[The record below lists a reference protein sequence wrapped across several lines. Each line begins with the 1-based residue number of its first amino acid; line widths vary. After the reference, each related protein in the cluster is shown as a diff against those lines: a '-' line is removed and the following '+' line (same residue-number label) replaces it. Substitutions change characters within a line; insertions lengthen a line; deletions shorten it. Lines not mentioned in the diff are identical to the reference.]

1 MSVSRRAIVCL
12 VLLLAAGAAAAW
24 LVPRVRDRARHAATT
39 GTVTE
44 TKDPAPGAPASETLI
59 AAALLAGEI
68 TYEESLLARAYALY
82 DDPRLQAAFRS
93 PIVNWDAGLELWLE
107 IDANEAKLS
116 KPLLDQLTPFRLRPN
131 HPDSIYN
138 RPRADVVRTQAA
150 AAPAWSD
157 LPVPNSNLRLWI
169 EGSQLDLEPFQD
181 AAELIWKAFPA
192 FFTYPLP
199 DTPGGS
205 SWFNSEKINT
215 DSRIDIY
222 FVDGAR
228 ADPRLGLC
236 EKCEL
241 GGNPA
246 ETKPAD
252 PRRGRTSSG
261 YVLINKS
268 LPPDQLFS
276 TMAHEL
282 AHVSQLAH
290 DVDERARMWLLES
303 TAAWV
308 AYKVTKAN
316 GKTPAW
322 EYSLLDPAR
331 AADHDF
337 PPLYAV
343 LDEQLIDF
351 TRRYPAWLFFHS
363 ASLDAG
369 NGIVKAIWQRA
380 AEEEGAQ
387 GHRAVDDV
395 IPFKDHFPRF
405 AMRNWNHD
413 LMADTYRYQAKD
425 TSFPADLRPR
435 LRVNPA
441 IFGGPGIEELTE
453 PVPRLAAQYY
463 RFQFLEPVRRITI
476 RNPYVKLENAHVW
489 GLRKIGD
496 VWKEPE
502 DWTGEWERVFCR
514 DTMDEN
520 ITELVIVVSNSDL
533 DDEIPTG
540 HPKPRVIAE
549 AEGCKLLE
557 GFGKS
562 TLRLKDDTQDV
573 TYVSSQVPLKFK
585 PRSVQGPDGN
595 VEYDLLP
602 TSVTWRVSG
611 RRHDCRIEGEAI
623 VNIPM
628 RVDQPL
634 DPTLPAYGYMNVVV
648 QRNGDYHSVEV
659 SAIDA
664 RAIQTVTCPGNP
676 PVVTKEPFRVQYLLH
691 VLHQANTHE
700 TGGAIVYKGKQT
712 FDPAR
717 IQNNLPM
724 SPGSA
729 LSNLLTSPGGAF
741 ITPEIQ
747 RQLKEAQGAL
757 DRIAA
762 EGGGKVV
769 YTFEWELKP

>member
-1 MSVSRRAIVCL
+1 MARIRICYQAKDNFVPRRSAAEASREPGDLWRTRDRGAHR
-12 VLLLAAGAAAAW
+12 AGAAAG
-24 LVPRVRDRARHAATT
+24 
-39 GTVTE
+39 GTV
-44 TKDPAPGAPASETLI
+44 L
-59 AAALLAGEI
+59 
-68 TYEESLLARAYALY
+68 
-82 DDPRLQAAFRS
+82 
-93 PIVNWDAGLELWLE
+93 
-107 IDANEAKLS
+107 
-116 KPLLDQLTPFRLRPN
+116 
-131 HPDSIYN
+131 
-138 RPRADVVRTQAA
+138 
-150 AAPAWSD
+150 
-157 LPVPNSNLRLWI
+157 
-169 EGSQLDLEPFQD
+169 
-181 AAELIWKAFPA
+181 
-192 FFTYPLP
+192 
-199 DTPGGS
+199 
-205 SWFNSEKINT
+205 
-215 DSRIDIY
+215 
-222 FVDGAR
+222 
-228 ADPRLGLC
+228 
-236 EKCEL
+236 
-241 GGNPA
+241 
-246 ETKPAD
+246 
-252 PRRGRTSSG
+252 
-261 YVLINKS
+261 
-268 LPPDQLFS
+268 
-276 TMAHEL
+276 
-282 AHVSQLAH
+282 
-290 DVDERARMWLLES
+290 
-303 TAAWV
+303 
-308 AYKVTKAN
+308 
-316 GKTPAW
+316 
-322 EYSLLDPAR
+322 
-331 AADHDF
+331 
-337 PPLYAV
+337 
-343 LDEQLIDF
+343 
-351 TRRYPAWLFFHS
+351 
-363 ASLDAG
+363 
-369 NGIVKAIWQRA
+369 
-380 AEEEGAQ
+380 
-387 GHRAVDDV
+387 
-395 IPFKDHFPRF
+395 
-405 AMRNWNHD
+405 
-413 LMADTYRYQAKD
+413 
-425 TSFPADLRPR
+425 
-435 LRVNPA
+435 
-441 IFGGPGIEELTE
+441 
-453 PVPRLAAQYY
+453 Y

-648 QRNGDYHSVEV
+648 QAERRLSQRRSVGDRSH
-659 SAIDA
+659 A
-664 RAIQTVTCPGNP
+664 RSRPL
-676 PVVTKEPFRVQYLLH
+676 RVQATRPLSPRSRSGFSTYCTCCIRP
-691 VLHQANTHE
+691 TH
-700 TGGAIVYKGKQT
+700 TRRVAAIVFKGKQT

-729 LSNLLTSPGGAF
+729 LSSLLNSPGGAF

-757 DRIAA
+757 DRVAA
-762 EGGGKVV
+762 ESGGKVV